1 MLTYVKE
8 ILQKVSFD
16 PKLFEKELRKAIKA
30 LSPNEITEFRA
41 WCYARFSAAYHHIL
55 DQTFGQQLA
64 Y

>member
-30 LSPNEITEFRA
+30 ISAEDFAEFKR
-41 WCYARFSAAYHHIL
+41 WCYSHFSAKYSPTL
-55 DQTFGQQLA
+55 DRYLA
-64 Y
+64 